1 MPKTGGSQQIIMPQT
16 GYRSPAW
23 GRAARQAHRCVVQ
36 STKSGAPI
44 VSDAKSISLSV
55 LPEIDAVLTLPVDG
69 GLSAEPVQGS
79 ELVMY
84 AGFSNR
90 WPAHYECAG
99 RRVVRVSACLCCL
112 KCLIIPEISSKQQH
126 TTEITD
132 CPRERCQ
139 LRMVL
144 LECGIHGWD
153 LPKEKQA
160 GTAYGYSDKI
170 NSRSSSAAS
179 FPPDARSAGF
189 EMSVRR

>member
-23 GRAARQAHRCVVQ
+23 GRAARQAHRYVVQ
-36 STKSGAPI
+36 GTKSGAPI

-99 RRVVRVSACLCCL
+99 RRVVPSNSS
-112 KCLIIPEISSKQQH
+112 IPLRSRIA
-126 TTEITD
+126 
-132 CPRERCQ
+132 RERCQ

-144 LECGIHGWD
+144 LESGMHGWTF
-153 LPKEKQA
+153 Q
-160 GTAYGYSDKI
+160 
-170 NSRSSSAAS
+170 R
-179 FPPDARSAGF
+179 
-189 EMSVRR
+189 